1 MTTANVLVIY
11 YSAYGHVL
19 RMAHAAAE
27 GAEAAGSRVRMVRI
41 PEMESEKNRRPYLD
55 KKGNA
60 GPLPSKL
67 DARFKPEERFRMYEA
82 ALALQKDIPVATNDD
97 LRRAD
102 GIVWGFPTYYGM
114 MPSQVKLFLEF
125 AGELCSQGALEGK
138 PAGFFT
144 SAGSIHTGHEATLL
158 TSMVPLFHFGMIMVG
173 LPYTENPEYLTGDAI
188 GGSPY
193 GASTLAGPDSSL
205 TPDERE
211 MLMARRLG
219 ERVAKVAAA
228 LKASGFI
235 GAEDDS
241 RAR

>member
-1 MTTANVLVIY
+1 MTPAHILVIY
-11 YSAYGHVL
+11 YSAYGHVF
-19 RMAHAAAE
+19 RMAQAAAE
-27 GAEAAGSRVRMVRI
+27 GASEAGCRVRVVRI
-41 PEMESEKNRRPYLD
+41 PEMESEKNRRVYLD
-55 KKGNA
+55 KRGRS
-60 GPLPSKL
+60 GPFPSGL
-67 DARFKPEERFRMYEA
+67 DERFKPEARFKMYET
-82 ALALQKDIPVATNDD
+82 ALEWQKDIPIATNDD

-102 GIVWGFPTYYGM
+102 GILWGFPTYYGM

-173 LPYTENPEYLTGDAI
+173 LPYTENPEYLTGEAI
-188 GGSPY
+188 GCSPY

-205 TPDERE
+205 TPDPRE
-211 MLMARRLG
+211 LLMARRLG
-219 ERVAKVAAA
+219 RRVANVAAA

-235 GAEDDS
+235 RHPD
-241 RAR
+241 